1 MPRRKEGLF
10 DLLVTVPWW
19 VSVLVAGG
27 AYVFVGR
34 LVPLALAGHPLFAG
48 LRLAAPAFAPWIA
61 LFLLFPAP
69 VAAFRQWRY
78 RRLLDRQTGIG
89 SIRAMS
95 WRAFET
101 LVAEMYRRQGYS
113 VKETGGG
120 GPDGGV
126 DMILHKGGK
135 YLVQCK
141 HWKAYRVGVKEVREL
156 LGLVTAELAEGG
168 ILITSGDL
176 TAEAR
181 TFSRGNPLTL
191 VDGGQLVR
199 LTREVQVAGSA
210 AEKPG
215 ADAARGARVA
225 GTTPSCPACERPM
238 VLRTARGGANAGGQ
252 FWGCSGFPD
261 CRATLS
267 LT

>member
-1 MPRRKEGLF
+1 VPRPKEGLF

-27 AYVFVGR
+27 
-34 LVPLALAGHPLFAG
+34 
-48 LRLAAPAFAPWIA
+48 
-61 LFLLFPAP
+61 
-69 VAAFRQWRY
+69 
-78 RRLLDRQTGIG
+78 
-89 SIRAMS
+89 
-95 WRAFET
+95 
-101 LVAEMYRRQGYS
+101 
-113 VKETGGG
+113 
-120 GPDGGV
+120 GV
-126 DMILHKGGK
+126 DMILHEGGK

-168 ILITSGDL
+168 ILITSGPF

-181 TFSRGNPLTL
+181 SFSRGNPLTL
-191 VDGGQLVR
+191 VDGGELVR

-210 AEKPG
+210 AEKSG
-215 ADAARGARVA
+215 AGAAPAARVA
-225 GTTPSCPACERPM
+225 GTTPSCPRCKRPM
-238 VLRTARGGANAGGQ
+238 VLRTAKSGANAGGQ
-252 FWGCSGFPD
+252 SWGCSGFPD